1 MVHTASLDC
10 GIPGFGSLIDIACYL
25 PDGQVFATGSRCT
38 PVAARPPD
46 FLGSRELDLQV
57 TKDVDLGKAL
67 ALYVRLDLLNVFNNT
82 NYADY
87 NSNYGNT
94 GVPPRNPVTF
104 NQIGNILGT
113 PRTLKLQ
120 AGVRF

>member
-1 MVHTASLDC
+1 
-10 GIPGFGSLIDIACYL
+10 
-25 PDGQVFATGSRCT
+25 VFATGSKCT
-38 PVAARPPD
+38 PIAARPPD
-46 FLGSRELDLQV
+46 TLGFRELDLLQV
-57 TKDVDLGKAL
+57 SKDVDLGDVF

-87 NSNYGNT
+87 VTNYGTT
-94 GVPPRNPVTF
+94 GVPPPHPVTF
-104 NQIGNILGT
+104 NQTGNILST